1 MQPPDLVDFLTQA
14 ELFRGVT
21 DAAIRGIAAAVRT
34 ATLRDGEVLIR
45 QHEFDRHLYLVVVGR
60 LRVSG
65 RTNGDDWRVL
75 SYVDRGETIGEMAL
89 LSDDPASATVDAAG
103 ETTIVILDRATFD
116 RFSETYPQDALHVV
130 ETLSHRLQHHRLA
143 VALHLSNLFDTLDPD
158 VLRDLESELDL
169 FMLYGGEVLFREGDA
184 GDYFCIVVNGR
195 VRVTRAAAGGEE
207 SGVAEI
213 GPGEIVGEMAVVTHE
228 PRSATVVALRDTH
241 LARLTKAAFERFMAK
256 HPVWA
261 FQVVSRTLA
270 RRLQTTGTRTR
281 DAGRRH
287 VSTVAVVP
295 IDRSAPTHGFCQ
307 QLQTS
312 LSQFGSAVHLTSAR
326 VDEHLG
332 RPGIAQAYE
341 RGGRNVRVVEWLAS
355 QENEHRFVLYE
366 CDSFLSPWTERCIRQ
381 ADHIILVGNG
391 DGDPALGEIEAE
403 LLAPPG
409 KRPLARQWLV
419 LVHDEGEP
427 SGTKRWL
434 QLRNVEHHY
443 HVRLRGGFG
452 MERLARLLTGRAIG
466 LTLGGGFARGLAH
479 LGVFRAFDE
488 AGVPVDVIG
497 SASMGAIV
505 GGLWAMG
512 WDRDRIMREVCEACS
527 GHFRDLTFPFIAFKR
542 GGAFSDRIRAFFGDT
557 QIEDLWTPFFC
568 ISANLNRSELKV
580 HTQGSLA
587 KAVLATTRSPGVFPP
602 IVYEGELHIDGG
614 VINNVP
620 VDLMRP
626 FCNRGLT
633 IGVDVSP
640 PHQLHAV
647 RDYGDHVSGWS
658 SFWRRCSPFAKE
670 SLYTPS
676 ILIVMIRTLEYSG
689 IANKNVRLGSADIY
703 VYPDVLD
710 FKRTDF
716 HRAADIA
723 QAGYDCA
730 RTMLVEHRDKFHATG
745 DFRSLLQAAP
755 ATGDLDVMN
764 PVGPATTMRVAPPAV
779 GRTQEP
785 A

>member
-1 MQPPDLVDFLTQA
+1 M
-14 ELFRGVT
+14 
-21 DAAIRGIAAAVRT
+21 
-34 ATLRDGEVLIR
+34 
-45 QHEFDRHLYLVVVGR
+45 
-60 LRVSG
+60 
-65 RTNGDDWRVL
+65 
-75 SYVDRGETIGEMAL
+75 
-89 LSDDPASATVDAAG
+89 
-103 ETTIVILDRATFD
+103 
-116 RFSETYPQDALHVV
+116 
-130 ETLSHRLQHHRLA
+130 
-143 VALHLSNLFDTLDPD
+143 
-158 VLRDLESELDL
+158 
-169 FMLYGGEVLFREGDA
+169 GGEDSR
-184 GDYFCIVVNGR
+184 
-195 VRVTRAAAGGEE
+195 
-207 SGVAEI
+207 VAEI

-228 PRSATVVALRDTH
+228 PRSATVVAVRDTH
-241 LARLTKAAFERFMAK
+241 LARLTTAAFERFMAK
-256 HPVWA
+256 HPAWA

-270 RRLQTTGTRTR
+270 RRLQAAGTTR
-281 DAGRRH
+281 DAERRQ
-287 VSTVAVVP
+287 VSTIAIVP
-295 IDRSAPTHGFCQ
+295 IDRSAPTDALCQ
-307 QLQTS
+307 QLQRS
-312 LSQFGSAVHLTSAR
+312 LSQFGPAAHLTSAR

-355 QENEHRFVLYE
+355 QEIEHRFVLYE
-366 CDSFLSPWTERCIRQ
+366 SDSFLSPWTERCIRQ
-381 ADHIILVGNG
+381 ADHIILVGHG
-391 DGDPALGEIEAE
+391 DADPALGEIETE
-403 LLAPPG
+403 LLAAPG
-409 KRPLARQWLV
+409 NGSLARRWLV
-419 LVHDEGEP
+419 LVHEEGEP

-434 QLRNVEHHY
+434 QLRNVERHY
-443 HVRLRGGFG
+443 HVRLRDGRGID
-452 MERLARLLTGRAIG
+452 RLARLLTGRAVG

-488 AGVPVDVIG
+488 SGVPVDVVG

-512 WDRDRIMREVCEACS
+512 WDRDRIMREVCEACTD
-527 GHFRDLTFPFIAFKR
+527 HFGDLTFPFLAFKR
-542 GGAFSDRIRAFFGDT
+542 GGATSKRIRALFGDT

-620 VDLMRP
+620 VDLMKP
-626 FCNRGLT
+626 FCNQGLT

-640 PHQLHAV
+640 PHQLHPV
-647 RDYGDHVSGWS
+647 RDYGDDVSGWS
-658 SFWRRCSPFAKE
+658 SFWRRCNPFSKK

-689 IANKNVRLGSADIY
+689 ISYKNVRLGSADIY
-703 VYPDVLD
+703 VYPDVLE

-730 RTMLVEHRDKFHATG
+730 RTMLVEHRDKFHAMG
-745 DFRSLLQAAP
+745 DARPTLHA
-755 ATGDLDVMN
+755 
-764 PVGPATTMRVAPPAV
+764 GPATSDLEVTNAVGSAVTMRLASPAV
-779 GRTQEP
+779 TNTQEP